1 MDTDLS
7 EEISIS
13 YDSGGNLN
21 ILIPESH
28 IRDIEEKLLPKSVR
42 CAVRASEK
50 RRHVSDHGEDVTG
63 QPNRVYETESSEP
76 DPILA
81 KIQTAS
87 IWGGSGNW

>member
-28 IRDIEEKLLPKSVR
+28 IRDIEERLLLKSVR
-42 CAVRASEK
+42 RAVRASEK
-50 RRHVSDHGEDVTG
+50 RKHVSDHGEDVTG
-63 QPNRVYETESSEP
+63 QLNRVYETESSEL

-87 IWGGSGNW
+87 IWGGE